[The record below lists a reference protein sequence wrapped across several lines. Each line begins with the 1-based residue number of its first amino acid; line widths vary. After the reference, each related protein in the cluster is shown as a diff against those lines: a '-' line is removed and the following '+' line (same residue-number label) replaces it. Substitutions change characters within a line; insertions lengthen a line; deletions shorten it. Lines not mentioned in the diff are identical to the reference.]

1 MGKSYRIPTYP
12 DALKEAEEHPGDIAV
27 RQFFMHQKG
36 APPRQMYQL
45 ILKYTDYRGN
55 ERTKTIAGMSAA
67 FAEIIK
73 NAPKLD
79 AMQTMMVNAH
89 RERSHVDG
97 PHTKKH

>member
-1 MGKSYRIPTYP
+1 MGKSYRIPTYA
-12 DALKEAEEHPGDIAV
+12 DALKEAEKHPDDIAV
-27 RQFFMHQKG
+27 RQFFMHRKG

-45 ILKYTDYRGN
+45 ILKYTDYHGN

-97 PHTKKH
+97 TEKH